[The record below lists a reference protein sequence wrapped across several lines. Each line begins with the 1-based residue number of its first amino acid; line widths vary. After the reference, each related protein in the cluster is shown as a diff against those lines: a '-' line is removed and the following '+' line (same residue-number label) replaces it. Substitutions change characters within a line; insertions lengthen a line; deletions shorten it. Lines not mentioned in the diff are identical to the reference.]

1 MLIGAIYIMTELRHL
16 EVSIVTFTSYNYL
29 LVWSIYTLP

>member
-16 EVSIVTFTSYNYL
+16 EVSISYNYL
-29 LVWSIYTLP
+29 LVWSIYTLT